1 MDEGFF
7 QDQGFFKTFEFVFLD
22 VDLSRCSI
30 LMSEWRESAIKYE
43 HIISH
48 WIDEIVDRCAISK
61 VPKLLA
67 NRGIM

>member
-1 MDEGFF
+1 MKDS
-7 QDQGFFKTFEFVFLD
+7 FKIKDSLKHSNLFFLD

-30 LMSEWRESAIKYE
+30 LMSEWRDNAIKYE
-43 HIISH
+43 HLISH